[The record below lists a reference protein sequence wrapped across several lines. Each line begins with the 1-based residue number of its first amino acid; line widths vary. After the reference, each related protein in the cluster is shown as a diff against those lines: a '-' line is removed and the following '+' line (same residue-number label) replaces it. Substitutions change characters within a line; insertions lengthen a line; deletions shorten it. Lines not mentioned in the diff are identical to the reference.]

1 MFTKQQMNKVN
12 FQEEFEKIA
21 RRFGMG
27 EAISS
32 SVVCYKAREV
42 LKEVMDDDCA
52 SCVVISFENGLLT
65 VGFGSSGA
73 LFKFNSKKASFLK
86 KLNGALGKS
95 QVAEIR
101 AIMRSNSLD

>member
-1 MFTKQQMNKVN
+1 MFIRKQMDKVN
-12 FQEEFEKIA
+12 FKEEFEKVA
-21 RRFGMG
+21 RKHGMG

-32 SVVCYKAREV
+32 SVVCHKAREV
-42 LKEVMDDDCA
+42 LKEVFA
-52 SCVVISFENGLLT
+52 GGEGEAISFKDGLLT

-95 QVAEIR
+95 QVAEVK